1 MCVDVQGL
9 VLFLDSLKWIPLF
22 VVVKFQ
28 LLSLHDF
35 QVFKKKMLN
44 FVGMHIIEIR
54 QKLFQGVNVQDL

>member
-9 VLFLDSLKWIPLF
+9 VLFLDSLKWVPLF

-44 FVGMHIIEIR
+44 FVGTHIIEIR